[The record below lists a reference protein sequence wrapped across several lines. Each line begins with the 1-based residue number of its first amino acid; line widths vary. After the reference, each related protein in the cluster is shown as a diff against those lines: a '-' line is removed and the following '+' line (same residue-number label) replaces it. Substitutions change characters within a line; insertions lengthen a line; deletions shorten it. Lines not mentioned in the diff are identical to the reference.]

1 MPFSG
6 QYMDPMGDDP
16 CIAPFFLTK
25 SSRAEEELKDLKLPE
40 KSLHLGSLGNEKSS
54 LLGCPW
60 K

>member
-1 MPFSG
+1 
-6 QYMDPMGDDP
+6 MDPMGDDP